1 MYGRKWKDTG
11 SSGSSS
17 SACYDSQH
25 MGSSVSTKSTV
36 SSPRHRNSFQ
46 ILCSQVLL
54 GAVGGP
60 LPHGVQIFY
69 SWWLGIQ
76 PWGTGQGCRTLPAHP
91 AIQQKGHASTAIPL
105 SGWNSLCAIHV
116 PMYRC
121 QKKWCCL
128 WHFRSRLDK
137 VLSNIVLDTIWQY
150 SNIALPG
157 WLVS

>member
-25 MGSSVSTKSTV
+25 MGSSVSSKSTV
-36 SSPRHRNSFQ
+36 SSPRRRNSFQ

-60 LPHGVQIFY
+60 LPRGMQIFY
-69 SWWLGIQ
+69 GWWLGIQ

-91 AIQQKGHASTAIPL
+91 AIQQKGHASTAILL
-105 SGWNSLCAIHV
+105 SGWNSLCAIHA

-121 QKKWCCL
+121 QKSATSFDISDPDWIKCWVTLYWTRYDNTQILPCL
-128 WHFRSRLDK
+128 D
-137 VLSNIVLDTIWQY
+137 
-150 SNIALPG
+150 G
-157 WLVS
+157 W